1 MSTIENTSRDSTV
14 SDPTAVE
21 SLKLLL
27 DYAIAEGTELHLPVV
42 VLLLKMANLELTKSI
57 RREVHLSSVT
67 RSTHAVEERISS

>member
-1 MSTIENTSRDSTV
+1 MSAIENTSRDSSV

-27 DYAIAEGTELHLPVV
+27 DYAIAEGAELHLPVV
-42 VLLLKMANLELTKSI
+42 VLLLKMANLELAKST
-57 RREVHLSSVT
+57 RRDVHLSSVT